1 MAPAE
6 LDFAQTVAVGFLNA
20 VFTAL
25 LVAGVA
31 AVVVKRYEALTEDR
45 RQKAEATHEEH
56 LQTRELEYQT
66 RAALRETYAHFLV
79 AQRRSRESSVA
90 LARAGGASK
99 DRDLETKAVHAHD
112 QFVDLYHRLNLD
124 ASRTMWKDARGLR
137 AILDDMLSEA
147 RAGDAARCE
156 ELIDV
161 ARAARQN
168 LEGSFR
174 TRLEYQPLQP
184 RKGVGEYDRDRT

>member
-1 MAPAE
+1 MALAE
-6 LDFAQTVAVGFLNA
+6 LDFAHTVAVGFLNA

-31 AVVVKRYEALTEDR
+31 TFLVKRYEAR
-45 RQKAEATHEEH
+45 HEEH
-56 LQTRELEYQT
+56 LQTRGLEHQT
-66 RAALRETYAHFLV
+66 RAALRETYAQFLV

-90 LARAGGASK
+90 LARAGGASE
-99 DRDLETKAVHAHD
+99 DHGLDLNAVLAHD

-137 AILDDMLSEA
+137 AVLDDMLSAA

-156 ELIDV
+156 ELVEV

-174 TRLEYQPLQP
+174 ARLEYQPLQA
-184 RKGVGEYDRDRT
+184 RTDLGEYDRQT